1 MFDFSELKVW
11 LEVIIILIPVIVAL
25 ILIWKLILPRHPK
38 LGVGLIAGVGLIG
51 GYFVQRK
58 LKKAFA
64 VEDKLAEFN
73 ENFARFKETQK
84 RRQEAVSANQEVI
97 RVLQK
102 KREKLSRHADRY
114 QTELKLIDAELQ
126 DRQALNEQLLNDAS
140 AFVSAARARSKA
152 RQKLIGALPEND
164 GPETPDARSP
174 IEIDGYRL
182 IKE

>member
-1 MFDFSELKVW
+1 MFDFSGIQAW
-11 LEVIIILIPVIVAL
+11 LDVLIILIPVIVAL
-25 ILIWKLILPRHPK
+25 ILIWKLVLPRNPK
-38 LGVGLIAGVGLIG
+38 LGIGLIAGVGIIG
-51 GYFVQRK
+51 GYFIHRK

-73 ENFARFKETQK
+73 EEFARFKETQK

-102 KREKLSRHADRY
+102 KREKLAKHADRY

-126 DRQALNEQLLNDAS
+126 DREMLNKKLLEDAS
-140 AFVSAARARSKA
+140 SFVAGARARSKA
-152 RQKLIGALPEND
+152 RQKLIGALPETT
-164 GPETPDARSP
+164 ETPTDATAP
-174 IEIDGYRL
+174 IEIDGYHL

>member
-1 MFDFSELKVW
+1 MLDLSGFKVW
-11 LEVIIILIPVIVAL
+11 LDVIIILVPVIVAL
-25 ILIWKLILPRHPK
+25 ILIWKLVLPRHPK

-73 ENFARFKETQK
+73 EDFARFKETQK

-102 KREKLSRHADRY
+102 KREKFARHADRY

-126 DRQALNEQLLNDAS
+126 DRLALNKQLLEDAS
-140 AFVSAARARSKA
+140 SFVAGARARSKE
-152 RQKLIGALPEND
+152 RQKLIGTLPAESAPTDPN
-164 GPETPDARSP
+164 AP
-174 IEIDGYRL
+174 IEIDGYHL
-182 IKE
+182 IRE